1 MTATADSPAAVDE
14 VDQWRG
20 VATETDE
27 DLPQAVS
34 LRLRRRSR
42 ALLGDL
48 LRPHRRS
55 MVLTSL
61 AIVLG
66 TAAQMAIPALVGAGI
81 DDGIAGLRHH
91 DPLPI
96 TLIAVAIALCA
107 ALQAWLTRAFLRGSG
122 RIGQDLLLELRGRVF
137 RHFQR
142 LSLAFHESYTSGRV
156 ISRLTSD
163 MDAIATMLDAGLDSL
178 VTAVLSI
185 LSVGIILLVLDWPLA
200 LAALLSLAPLF
211 LLSRWYQRRSTVAYR
226 RTREE
231 IAVLI
236 VHFTESLRGIRAVQ
250 AFRREPRNDEIF
262 AALNERYRVAM
273 TASFRLL
280 GIFWPGILLIGNVTT
295 ALVLLYGGYRVVDGA
310 MPVGV
315 LAAFVLYLRQ
325 FFEPMAEVSQFYD
338 AFQGAAAGLEK
349 LSGVLEERPGV
360 PAPEISGAL
369 PEAGWRGRVEFDQVS
384 FAYRPDR
391 PVLTD
396 LSLVVPAGQ
405 TVALLGETGAGKS
418 TVARLLARFYDPVRG
433 AVLVDGLDLR
443 ALAEDDLRTAVAM
456 VTQESFLFTGSV
468 ADNIAIGRP
477 GATREQ
483 VETAGAA
490 VGVDR
495 IVSGL
500 RGGWDATVGKNGASV
515 SAGQRQLIA
524 LARALLADPAVLILD
539 EASSSLDAPTER
551 TVQRALRTVLAGRT
565 ALVIAHRLSTVGIAD
580 RVLVMSAGRIVEDG
594 SPAELLTTGGSYAA
608 LAEAW
613 RESLV

>member
-1 MTATADSPAAVDE
+1 VTASTDQVVDE
-14 VDQWRG
+14 WRG
-20 VATETDE
+20 VATESNE
-27 DLPQAVS
+27 DLPDAVS

-48 LRPHRRS
+48 IRPHRRAIFG
-55 MVLTSL
+55 TSL
-61 AIVLG
+61 AIVVG

-81 DDGIAGLRHH
+81 DDGISGLRHN
-91 DPLPI
+91 DARPI
-96 TLIAVAIALCA
+96 VVIAIAIALCA
-107 ALQAWLTRAFLRGSG
+107 GVQAFLTRVFLRGSG
-122 RIGQDLLLELRGRVF
+122 RIGQSLLFELRQRVF
-137 RHFQR
+137 RHFQT

-185 LSVGIILLVLDWPLA
+185 GSVAVILLVLDWPLA
-200 LAALLSLAPLF
+200 LASLLSFIPL
-211 LLSRWYQRRSTVAYR
+211 LLLTRWYQRRSTVAYR

-236 VHFTESLRGIRAVQ
+236 VHFVESLRGIRAVQ
-250 AFRREPRNDEIF
+250 AFRREPRNEEIF
-262 AALNERYRVAM
+262 AALNERYRAAM

-295 ALVLLYGGYRVVDGA
+295 ALILLYGGYRVVDGA

-315 LAAFVLYLRQ
+315 LASFVLYLRQ

-349 LSGVLEERPGV
+349 LSGVLEETPGV
-360 PAPEISGAL
+360 PAPEVPVSVPDRWSGH
-369 PEAGWRGRVEFDQVS
+369 VEFDAVS
-384 FAYRPDR
+384 FSYRAER

-396 LSLVVPAGQ
+396 LSIDLPAGQ

-433 AVLVDGLDLR
+433 AVLVDGRDLR
-443 ALAEDDLRTAVAM
+443 SLAEDDLRRAIAM

-477 GATREQ
+477 EATRAEI
-483 VETAGAA
+483 EAAGTA

-495 IVSGL
+495 IVAGL
-500 RGGWDATVGKNGASV
+500 AGGWDATVGKNGAQV

-551 TVQRALRTVLAGRT
+551 LVQRALRTVLAGRT

-580 RVLVMSAGRIVEDG
+580 RVLVMSGGRIVEDG
-594 SPAELLTTGGSYAA
+594 TPEELLGRGGSYAA
-608 LAEAW
+608 LVEAW
-613 RESLV
+613 RDSLV